1 MLHHQLLVK
10 QSKMHRMLQKENH
23 GDQSIDVAKGSS
35 THKVRLVVVV
45 VLFHSRCVFQLT
57 EKTFLGLKLEKMIS
71 SKNSNEH
78 ENSAL

>member
-1 MLHHQLLVK
+1 MLHHQSLVK

-57 EKTFLGLKLEKMIS
+57 
-71 SKNSNEH
+71 
-78 ENSAL
+78 